1 MGELNGIARKC
12 FKEICEEEGYM
23 ITFENEREVVAEK
36 GNIEILVSLVREDAE
51 RHMLYRINNRNGY
64 SRCVSFVVEGSVFSV
79 IGSERRTENLM
90 EILETLV
97 FNVL

>member
-1 MGELNGIARKC
+1 M
-12 FKEICEEEGYM
+12 
-23 ITFENEREVVAEK
+23 
-36 GNIEILVSLVREDAE
+36 REDAE